1 MNYYD
6 AKEIYDEFIKETVKL
21 QFEIGNLDNEVEKP
35 FEKLYELLY
44 GDTHDFNTLNSFYE
58 Y

>member
-6 AKEIYDEFIKETVKL
+6 AKEIYDEFVKETVKL

-35 FEKLYELLY
+35 FEKHTRCSYC
-44 GDTHDFNTLNSFYE
+44 
-58 Y
+58 

>member
-6 AKEIYDEFIKETVKL
+6 TKEIYDEFIKETVKL

-35 FEKLYELLY
+35 FENFTSYFTVIHMILI
-44 GDTHDFNTLNSFYE
+44 H
-58 Y
+58 